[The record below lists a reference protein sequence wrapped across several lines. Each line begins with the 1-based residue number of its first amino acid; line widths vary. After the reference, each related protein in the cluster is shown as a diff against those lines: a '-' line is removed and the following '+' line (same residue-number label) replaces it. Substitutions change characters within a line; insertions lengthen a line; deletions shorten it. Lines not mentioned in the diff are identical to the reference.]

1 MKSTYLYS
9 IIFSFLLSSNVFA
22 SELYCP
28 KSISVKQIINNLP
41 QGWKVTYGNENFN
54 LARITFFDGPPE
66 DNASLVYDHISE
78 SGDEIQ
84 AEWHFKKSNPDRSIW
99 ITCNYESTNV
109 VLSKLLPPSVKECK
123 VTYYKDIFTSGSNVI
138 KETKCK

>member
-1 MKSTYLYS
+1 MKSTYLSS

-28 KSISVKQIINNLP
+28 KSISVRQNIDNP
-41 QGWKVTYGNENFN
+41 PTGWKVSYENTKYD
-54 LARITFFDGPPE
+54 LSRITFFDGPPE
-66 DNASLVYDHISE
+66 ENASLVYDKTAE
-78 SGDEIQ
+78 SGEELH
-84 AEWHFKKSNPDRSIW
+84 AEWHFNDINPQRGIW